1 MVNSKNTASF
11 PCEIYPE
18 EFDVVVIGGG
28 TAGAFAGI
36 SAADCGKRVLIAERS
51 YMLGGSATMA
61 QVTPLMRNGLQWKV
75 NSYISLKLKERMT
88 ANKSAFHPE
97 GWFSGGFSPVML
109 QAELETLAAE
119 SGVKLLYGADFIGPD
134 QEDGRI
140 TGVYVNTINGV
151 RLIKGKTFVDATGDA
166 LVAWRAGCPCR
177 EGAEED
183 GNNQPASLRFAV
195 EGVDHMALKA
205 FLNEIGYSIPMD
217 ASCVEMAALI
227 DREET
232 TPLAD
237 RIKEAI
243 RNGELEQEDAE
254 YFQTFHSPCYGG
266 LFYFNCPEAPH
277 DLNTVDADAVT
288 AIVLKCRQAAVRI
301 HRFMKKHIGGFEH
314 SSISSFAAMPGIRE
328 GRRIEGAFVLTEK
341 DYNNRLRADDAVA
354 QTAYPVDV
362 HGCVDDDMGT
372 RPMAPGEYM
381 EVPYRCMIPQG
392 IHNLLVAGRC
402 ISTTFVAQSAV
413 RIQLVCRALGEAA
426 GIACAMSCD
435 NGTPVSQISGAK
447 VREKMIAMGA
457 TFQDR

>member
-1 MVNSKNTASF
+1 MINCKHTVSF

-51 YMLGGSATMA
+51 YMLGGSATLA
-61 QVTPLMRNGLQWKV
+61 QVTPLMSNRLHWKV
-75 NSYISLKLKERMT
+75 NSYLSLKLKERMM

-109 QAELETLAAE
+109 QAELEKLAAE
-119 SGVKLLYGADFIGPD
+119 SGVKLLYGADFIGP
-134 QEDGRI
+134 ERENGRI
-140 TGVYVNTINGV
+140 TGVYINTINGV
-151 RLIKGKTFVDATGDA
+151 RLIKGTTFVDATGDA

-183 GNNQPASLRFAV
+183 GKNQPASLRFAV
-195 EGVDHMALKA
+195 EGVDQMELKA
-205 FLNEIGYSIPMD
+205 FLNQIGHPVPMD
-217 ASCVEMAALI
+217 APCVEMAALI
-227 DREET
+227 KRDH
-232 TPLAD
+232 TPLAKM
-237 RIKEAI
+237 IKEAI
-243 RNGELEQEDAE
+243 HNGELEEGDAE
-254 YFQTFHSPCYGG
+254 YFQTFASPCYGG
-266 LFYFNCPEAPH
+266 LIYFNCPEARH
-277 DLNTVDADAVT
+277 DLNTIDADAVT

-301 HRFMKKHIGGFEH
+301 HRFMKKHMEGFEH

-328 GRRIEGAFVLTEK
+328 GRRIEGAFVLSER
-341 DYNNRLRADDAVA
+341 DFSNRLRADDAVA

-362 HGCVDDDMGT
+362 HGRIDDDLGV

-392 IHNLLVAGRC
+392 VENLLVAGRC
-402 ISTTFVAQSAV
+402 ISTTFVVQSSV

-426 GIACAMSCD
+426 GIASAMSCD
-435 NGTPVSQISGAK
+435 SGVPVSQVSGAA